1 MSALRQQS
9 AKHKGRAVTRGKLL
23 NFETHGG
30 CFPAVLFDRILEV
43 LPFIERIQS
52 SALDSGDVDE
62 YVLTPCLRLD
72 KSVAFG
78 RIEPLHGAARHF
90 DLPTPAEGAFIS
102 GQIGSTVQRVLAT
115 IHMANRLLP

>member
-9 AKHKGRAVTRGKLL
+9 AKHNGRAVTRGRLL
-23 NFETHGG
+23 NFETHGR
-30 CFPAVLFDRILEV
+30 CFPAVLFDLILEV

-52 SALDSGDVDE
+52 SALDSGMWTNMS
-62 YVLTPCLRLD
+62 LPCLRLD

-115 IHMANRLLP
+115 IHMADRLLP